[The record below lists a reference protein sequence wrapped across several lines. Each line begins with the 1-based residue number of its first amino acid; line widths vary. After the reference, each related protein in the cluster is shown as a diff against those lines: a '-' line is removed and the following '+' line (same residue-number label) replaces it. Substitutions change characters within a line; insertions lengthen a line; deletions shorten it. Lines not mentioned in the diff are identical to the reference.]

1 MKDNGILIG
10 EGLTMLNYLL
20 IIEELQQIKFEHYI
34 FDFTILEGVDPNMF
48 TPGDKI
54 VATIEENV
62 IGSKPGRAKVKDIKK
77 IEKWKANGVG
87 YMSGG

>member
-10 EGLTMLNYLL
+10 EGLTMLDYEL
-20 IIEELQQIKFEHYI
+20 IKEKLQQMTFEYYI
-34 FDFTILEGVDPNMF
+34 FDFTILKGVDPNMF

-77 IEKWKANGVG
+77 VEIWVSN
-87 YMSGG
+87 